1 MLLTPSALAPASKVS
16 ATTLDD
22 VGMDVHS
29 RPPSPAGTVLAD
41 GGDEV
46 PGLGAC
52 EVAEV
57 RGGEGDAD
65 AAGGEAVALDGDGC
79 GPVAAGGLVPH
90 AARVATTAAMTTQ
103 AAARGCRRDHSGAA
117 FTLASLR

>member
-16 ATTLDD
+16 ATTFAD
-22 VGMDVHS
+22 VGIDVHS

-41 GGDEV
+41 GEDEI
-46 PGLGAC
+46 PGPGAG

-57 RGGEGDAD
+57 GGGEGDA
-65 AAGGEAVALDGDGC
+65 AGDEVAALDGDGC
-79 GPVAAGGLVPH
+79 GPFAAGGLVPH

-117 FTLASLR
+117 FTRASLR